1 MSRFEAPPGIVTN
14 GLVLNLDAGDP
25 DSYTRSQPPYV
36 EVLVVA
42 GGGGGGSHVGG
53 GGGAGGLIYNSAYQ
67 LTNTAAIT
75 VTIGAGGGGGAA
87 DKRGDNGSNSVFGSL
102 TAIGGG
108 GGGTWGGAGNPDGL
122 NGGSGGGAAGTQG
135 VQYATG
141 GTGTA
146 GQGNNGGN
154 VGPRSG
160 GNASGVGGGGAGA
173 ASLSRADAS
182 DPTQINGGDGL
193 PFSIL
198 GTSYYFAGGGGGGA
212 YSSVSGGN
220 GGAGG
225 GGGGASSYGTPG
237 TGDTQSINPANNG
250 NAGSGATGGA
260 GAVNS
265 GGGGGGGAGGNA
277 GVGEAGG
284 SGIVIVRYPGLPAAT
299 GGTITYLNGYT
310 IHTFTSSGTFTPYLW
325 NDVSGNGNNGTLTNG
340 PDFIPNVN
348 GGTFSFDG
356 ADDYVSVSNGMNA
369 LVGTNQVTFSAW
381 IRRSSAPNY
390 WAGIISNKINA
401 TDGISLLVN
410 PSSKIFFQ
418 YDSTSGVYAIDG
430 GATLEINMWYNIVG
444 IYDNVGLKT
453 YLNGVLNDSAAD
465 AGKSIAST
473 GNMDI
478 IIGAQQPLSSYFPGE
493 IANIKIYNR
502 GLTAAEVQ
510 QNYNAQRARFGLP
523 YVATSGLGSSGN
535 PATSAQQLYNNGISQ
550 DGVYYINNGTTT
562 VPTYCEFKNGE
573 GWMLVMNIKSDYF
586 GDSKLTWNDYNNWIN
601 VGEDLGTVFSPFL
614 GGQYRN
620 RDLYNYMPNEK
631 WMIKVHNNG
640 SEFDGGSWAAWEL
653 IEPGNTMVTIM
664 NTPGQSG
671 GGTQVTNDYYA
682 QVGMGTSG
690 YASGLFW
697 CPIARTLGHLRV
709 NHLLVNNGSRIL
721 GSEQYLETSNTDRTR
736 GLSNHYAIA
745 GTALDNQGLAPWN
758 SHVSP
763 YVNTANTSPYSSN
776 YRQFTTTVFPDSSN
790 SNTATQGTV
799 TLSDGRYMHYG
810 IFIK

>member
-1 MSRFEAPPGIVTN
+1 MSRFEGPQGIVTN

-42 GGGGGGSHVGG
+42 GGGGGGAHVGG

-67 LTNTAAIT
+67 LTNAAAVT
-75 VTIGAGGGGGAA
+75 VTVGGGGSGGSPDA
-87 DKRGDNGSNSVFGSL
+87 RGSNGSNSVFGSL

-108 GGGTWGGAGNPDGL
+108 GGGTWGGAGDPNGL

-154 VGPRSG
+154 VGPRSSS
-160 GNASGVGGGGAGA
+160 NASGVGGGGAGA

-182 DPTQINGGDGL
+182 NATQINGGAGL

-198 GTSYYFAGGGGGGA
+198 GTSYYFAGGGGGGSY
-212 YSSVSGGN
+212 YSVAGGN

-225 GGGGASSYGTPG
+225 GGGGATTAGTVG
-237 TGDTQSINPANNG
+237 LGDTQSINAANNG

-265 GGGGGGGAGGNA
+265 GGGGGAGSGGSSGIGA
-277 GVGEAGG
+277 AGG

-310 IHTFTSSGTFTPYLW
+310 IHTFTSSGTFTPYKW
-325 NDVSGNGNNGTLTNG
+325 NDVSGNGNNSTLINGTSFTPNENGGVLDFDGVDDYATVPSNAAWAIGQNGTLEMWVRREGSVTTNHRLWC
-340 PDFIPNVN
+340 VN
-348 GGTFSFDG
+348 NNPSHLDAYADINTSGLYLHGG
-356 ADDYVSVSNGMNA
+356 A
-369 LVGTNQVTFSAW
+369 VGTNSVVPLNIWLCATVVYSGGTVSIYYNGVSQSLTGTSTGYNITGTGTLFIAQFY
-381 IRRSSAPNY
+381 AGGPYY
-390 WAGIISNKINA
+390 WNGKISN
-401 TDGISLLVN
+401 
-410 PSSKIFFQ
+410 F
-418 YDSTSGVYAIDG
+418 
-430 GATLEINMWYNIVG
+430 
-444 IYDNVGLKT
+444 
-453 YLNGVLNDSAAD
+453 
-465 AGKSIAST
+465 
-473 GNMDI
+473 
-478 IIGAQQPLSSYFPGE
+478 
-493 IANIKIYNR
+493 KIYNR
-502 GLTAAEVQ
+502 ALSQNEIA

-586 GDSKLTWNDYNNWIN
+586 GDSKLAWNDYNNWIN

-690 YASGLFW
+690 YAPGLFW

-709 NHLLVNNGSRIL
+709 NHLLNNNGARIL

-745 GTALDNQGLAPWN
+745 GTALDNQGLSPWN

-763 YVNTANTSPYSSN
+763 YVNTANTPPYSSN
-776 YRQFTTTVFPDSSN
+776 YRQFTTTVFPDNSN
-790 SNTATQGTV
+790 YNTATNGTV

>member
-42 GGGGGGSHVGG
+42 GGGGGGGNNSNNYRSAGG
-53 GGGAGGLIYNSAYQ
+53 GGGGGVIYNSAYQ
-67 LTNTAAIT
+67 LTSAAAVT
-75 VTIGAGGGGGAA
+75 VTVGAGGAGIRRQASSGN
-87 DKRGDNGSNSVFGSL
+87 DSVFGSL

-108 GGGTWGGAGNPDGL
+108 GGGGTTSTGDQNGL
-122 NGGSGGGAAGTQG
+122 DGGSGGG
-135 VQYATG
+135 G
-141 GTGTA
+141 GDYNGNGGNGTA
-146 GQGNNGGN
+146 GQGFGGGN
-154 VGPRSG
+154 SRQ
-160 GNASGVGGGGAGA
+160 AAGVGAGA
-173 ASLSRADAS
+173 S
-182 DPTQINGGDGL
+182 
-193 PFSIL
+193 
-198 GTSYYFAGGGGGGA
+198 
-212 YSSVSGGN
+212 
-220 GGAGG
+220 
-225 GGGGASSYGTPG
+225 
-237 TGDTQSINPANNG
+237 
-250 NAGSGATGGA
+250 
-260 GAVNS
+260 
-265 GGGGGGGAGGNA
+265 GGGGGGAGGPGPDCINSYGAINGGPSVTYSISGTPTAYAYGGGSRAAGDTGNAA
-277 GVGEAGG
+277 GVSGVANSGGGGGGARFNVGGNGG

-310 IHTFTSSGTFTPYLW
+310 IHTFTSSDTFTPYLW
-325 NDVSGNGNNGTLTNG
+325 NDLAGGISGEVKNGT
-340 PDFIPNVN
+340 DFVSPQNY
-348 GGTFSFDG
+348 FSFDG
-356 ADDYVSVSNGMNA
+356 TDNYVQFPNTNA
-369 LVGTNQVTFSAW
+369 LDNQSFTIEVWVRTNSLSQNGFWFEKGLVNTQYSLFQEGNNIVFRNREAGGSTFSLSVNAASYLNTTGW
-381 IRRSSAPNY
+381 FQVVGAY
-390 WAGIISNKINA
+390 TAGSKRLYVNA
-401 TDGISLLVN
+401 TQITSDTTNITVSTNSGGIWV
-410 PSSKIFFQ
+410 
-418 YDSTSGVYAIDG
+418 GVYGGTGNYYYNGDIAIV
-430 GATLEINMWYNIVG
+430 NVYNRDIG
-444 IYDNVGLKT
+444 
-453 YLNGVLNDSAAD
+453 
-465 AGKSIAST
+465 ST
-473 GNMDI
+473 GI
-478 IIGAQQPLSSYFPGE
+478 
-493 IANIKIYNR
+493 
-502 GLTAAEVQ
+502 T
-510 QNYNAQRARFGLP
+510 QNYNAQRARFGSP

-535 PATSAQQLYNNGISQ
+535 PATSAQQLYDNGISQ

-601 VGEDLGTVFSPFL
+601 FGEDLGTVFSPFL

-709 NHLLVNNGSRIL
+709 NHLLNNNGARIL

-745 GTALDNQGLAPWN
+745 GTALDNQGLSPWN